1 MKYSL
6 VLWLSILLS
15 PCDLRGQ
22 CSSYFQCYPKESAAA
37 LQFYETQKHI
47 TDSIFNSFQ
56 IPPAFGFSIV
66 APEIGHFSVW
76 RNRMET
82 TATELF
88 YVELG
93 EEYADFS
100 IGPLQMKPTF
110 AERVEQEIALL
121 GLNEFSFLTTFN
133 TKNEAVI
140 RKRRVERLNSYRW
153 QLSYLCA
160 FLRIMQHREGLTLNV
175 NDLEEAANAY
185 NAGFWVSPARRVQ
198 LKNSK
203 LFPSRFS
210 TQKFAYGKI
219 AREYFG
225 RLAQ

>member
-6 VLWLSILLS
+6 LLWLSILLS
-15 PCDLRGQ
+15 PSDLCGQ
-22 CSSYFQCYPKESAAA
+22 SSSYFQCYPKESAAA
-37 LQFYETQKHI
+37 LHFYEKQKHL

-110 AERVEQEIALL
+110 AERVEQEIVSLA
-121 GLNEFSFLTTFN
+121 LNEFSFLATFN
-133 TKNEAVI
+133 TKNETVI

-160 FLRIMQHREGLTLNV
+160 FLRIMQHREGITLDV
-175 NDLEEAANAY
+175 KGLEEAANAY
-185 NAGFWVSPARRVQ
+185 NAGFWVSPATRAQ
-198 LKNSK
+198 LKNRR
-203 LFPSRFS
+203 LFPSYFA
-210 TQKFAYGKI
+210 TQKFSYGEI

-225 RLAQ
+225 RLAK